1 MSGLRRHAAA
11 LGALAAFALCIAGC
25 DRPSAPGA
33 GDARRGAHLI
43 ASLGCGGCHVV
54 PGVPGADGQVGPPL
68 TGMGKR
74 TMIAGML
81 PNTPDNM
88 MTWLRTPQ
96 SVVPGNAMPNTEMDE
111 HDAQDVAAYLDSLR

>member
-1 MSGLRRHAAA
+1 
-11 LGALAAFALCIAGC
+11 
-25 DRPSAPGA
+25 
-33 GDARRGAHLI
+33 
-43 ASLGCGGCHVV
+43 V